1 VRILA
6 RAQANDACCRRPRFG
21 WRGLRPRVLFERP
34 QQKHKLG
41 RERHSMVHGECRGP
55 VTWATPVRE
64 SLTPRA
70 HNAGL

>member
-1 VRILA
+1 MLLDYAVTHL
-6 RAQANDACCRRPRFG
+6 P
-21 WRGLRPRVLFERP
+21 GLY
-34 QQKHKLG
+34 Q
-41 RERHSMVHGECRGP
+41 RHSMVHGECRGP